1 MWLRIG
7 YYEERLNNNFG
18 NERKSFVC
26 LLRDNSSSSHS
37 RALFVLRFPSR
48 RLEKEKIRN
57 NRADDELR
65 RSFGW
70 ISLDE
75 LLLRTLSRPCEV
87 DLRPSST
94 PRIISTM
101 SVEET
106 ISKSSSPV
114 RRVSGAA
121 AVATKTS
128 SRVKSKWRSQW
139 KTSLRSSRAM
149 ELENLP
155 EDRNLSSPREKLQI
169 YDTKDTTNYSD

>member
-1 MWLRIG
+1 MEFSSVYCR
-7 YYEERLNNNFG
+7 
-18 NERKSFVC
+18 
-26 LLRDNSSSSHS
+26 LLRNDLSSSHS
-37 RALFVLRFPSR
+37 RALFVLRFSSR

-87 DLRPSST
+87 DLRPSSS

-114 RRVSGAA
+114 GRVSGAA

-128 SRVKSKWRSQW
+128 SRVKCVASGGDSGKRVWGVLERWNSKIRQ
-139 KTSLRSSRAM
+139 KIEIFHRR
-149 ELENLP
+149 EEN
-155 EDRNLSSPREKLQI
+155 
-169 YDTKDTTNYSD
+169 